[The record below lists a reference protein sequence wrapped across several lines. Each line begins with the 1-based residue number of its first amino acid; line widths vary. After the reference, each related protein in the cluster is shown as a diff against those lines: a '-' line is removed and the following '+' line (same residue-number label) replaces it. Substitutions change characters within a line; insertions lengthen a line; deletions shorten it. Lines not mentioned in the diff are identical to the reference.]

1 MSKYGLITVMQL
13 KPVTYFYKAD
23 TTNHPEVGFI
33 AQDVQKLIPEVV
45 SGTEGDLAK
54 GETLGLSYGN
64 LVPVLTKAIQ
74 ELKAE
79 NDSLKAS
86 LTAEQQAS
94 ATQQTRILTLTNDL
108 DTLKA
113 QVAEILKQQARG
125 K

>member
-1 MSKYGLITVMQL
+1 MTTYGLNTVMQL
-13 KPVTYFYKAD
+13 NPVSYFYKAD

-45 SGTEGDLAK
+45 SGLEGDLAK

-64 LVPVLTKAIQ
+64 LVPVLTRAIQ

-79 NDSLKAS
+79 NDALKA
-86 LTAEQQAS
+86 A
-94 ATQQTRILTLTNDL
+94 ILTQSNDL

-113 QVAEILKQQARG
+113 QVAEILKRQAQG